1 MAVLEISL
9 LEQSYMDIHRII
21 FLKFSEKPPRFP
33 YLLVFWL
40 NLRICSVKF
49 E

>member
-9 LEQSYMDIHRII
+9 LEQSYMDIHRMI
-21 FLKFSEKPPRFP
+21 FLKFLEKPPRFP